1 MKVVHINATG
11 KLGGAG
17 IAAYRHCD
25 AMRRAGYEASLL
37 VLYKNNCVSPFIFS
51 LLKKDEL
58 GRLKNLISNH
68 IMGLFLRLF
77 HSSGVFNFPLL
88 STSVA
93 SHPLV
98 KEADLIYIHW
108 VAGSM
113 MSDKEIERIL
123 KLGKPVRW
131 YMHDMN
137 PITGGCH
144 YSMDCDKYKTGCKE
158 CPYLQC
164 RFGIDLSKI
173 QFNRRI
179 EYWSKYTNLEAYTPS
194 QWLGDLVKQS
204 LIWRGHK
211 VTVFPNVFDLNL
223 FHPRDKHVVREILGV
238 DSNKKIVLFGSAGID
253 VAYKGWNYLK
263 EALNMLDPNKYE
275 ALIFGPSNRDLNQ
288 EIHIPYKF
296 TGQLFDEY
304 SLVLL
309 YNASDVFV
317 SSSLADN
324 YPNVIMESMAC
335 GLPCVG
341 FKVGGLK
348 DQIQHKING
357 YLAEY
362 KNSKDLAVG
371 IQFIC
376 ESSEDDYISMQKN
389 ARSFVTKVASYD
401 VYRNPAVM
409 SVDRESILE

>member
-1 MKVVHINATG
+1 
-11 KLGGAG
+11 
-17 IAAYRHCD
+17 
-25 AMRRAGYEASLL
+25 
-37 VLYKNNCVSPFIFS
+37 
-51 LLKKDEL
+51 
-58 GRLKNLISNH
+58 
-68 IMGLFLRLF
+68 
-77 HSSGVFNFPLL
+77 
-88 STSVA
+88 
-93 SHPLV
+93 
-98 KEADLIYIHW
+98 
-108 VAGSM
+108 
-113 MSDKEIERIL
+113 
-123 KLGKPVRW
+123 
-131 YMHDMN
+131 
-137 PITGGCH
+137 
-144 YSMDCDKYKTGCKE
+144 
-158 CPYLQC
+158 
-164 RFGIDLSKI
+164 
-173 QFNRRI
+173 
-179 EYWSKYTNLEAYTPS
+179 
-194 QWLGDLVKQS
+194 
-204 LIWRGHK
+204 
-211 VTVFPNVFDLNL
+211 
-223 FHPRDKHVVREILGV
+223 
-238 DSNKKIVLFGSAGID
+238 
-253 VAYKGWNYLK
+253 
-263 EALNMLDPNKYE
+263 MLDPNKYE